1 MPQSAVASRASQ
13 QASQPPRYFRNDA
26 SLTRRNPQKQLFA
39 SLIRLLNEHP
49 PASVPPGGGLYHG
62 PLSIAYLLLNLHPH
76 YPSFTV
82 DDRTLSSWSALYVQR
97 AQECM
102 ADYPGPSPRRCG
114 VAEDI
119 LCLLAMGAVS
129 GRDAELAREVCGFAV
144 DGSKESGSGKG
155 MVLDDRAGDEWL
167 FGRAGFLWL
176 LRFMRGAFEVDD
188 DDDNDDDNKE
198 EDKEKK
204 KKRDDDNDT
213 YGDDDDDHEDRGH
226 GREHRHGENAA
237 VRALIDDTTDR
248 VIEAI
253 MASPRPWKWHGKAY
267 LGAVHGMTGIL
278 TQILLSRPGMASEL
292 EPDVGALLSYQ
303 YDDDDYDRDST
314 GGGLGS
320 RSGGS
325 GGNWPS
331 SIPPGKDRLVQFCHG
346 APGIVTSLVSL
357 RRIYAAYAA
366 AAASRSRH
374 RHHQH
379 SNGDNNGQVN
389 TNKALLRRIDRAIA
403 RGRRCIIS
411 RGLLTK
417 EPCLCHG
424 ISGNGLALAA
434 SVDAHEHE
442 HDHDKDRDHGRDRH
456 NADPESRNDNE
467 QEDDDDEDYISFTQF
482 EHFLTYTTG
491 HEMKA
496 LARDGMMEPSDEP
509 AGLYTGEAGRAWAWA
524 VADGALGWGFPG
536 YNDL

>member
-1 MPQSAVASRASQ
+1 
-13 QASQPPRYFRNDA
+13 
-26 SLTRRNPQKQLFA
+26 
-39 SLIRLLNEHP
+39 
-49 PASVPPGGGLYHG
+49 
-62 PLSIAYLLLNLHPH
+62 
-76 YPSFTV
+76 
-82 DDRTLSSWSALYVQR
+82 
-97 AQECM
+97 M

-144 DGSKESGSGKG
+144 ERNKEDGGPGKG
-155 MVLDDRAGDEWL
+155 MVLDERAGDEWL

-176 LRFMRGAFEVDD
+176 LRFMRGAFEIDD
-188 DDDNDDDNKE
+188 DDDDDDKE
-198 EDKEKK
+198 EGKEEREKGR
-204 KKRDDDNDT
+204 KRDDGN
-213 YGDDDDDHEDRGH
+213 DDDDDDARGDRGH
-226 GREHRHGENAA
+226 GRGRRRGENAA

-248 VIEAI
+248 VIEAV
-253 MASPRPWKWHGKAY
+253 MASPRPWKWHGTAY

-278 TQILLSRPGMASEL
+278 TQILLSRPDMAAEL
-292 EPDVGALLSYQ
+292 EPDLGALLSYQ
-303 YDDDDYDRDST
+303 YDDDDYDRNAT
-314 GGGLGS
+314 GGGRGS
-320 RSGGS
+320 RSSGS

-357 RRIYAAYAA
+357 RRIYAAAAA
-366 AAASRSRH
+366 AAASRSRR
-374 RHHQH
+374 RHHH
-379 SNGDNNGQVN
+379 HDSNGDSNGHVN
-389 TNKALLRRIDRAIA
+389 TSKALLRRIDRAIA
-403 RGRRCIIS
+403 RGRRCIMS

-434 SVDAHEHE
+434 SVDAHEH
-442 HDHDKDRDHGRDRH
+442 DHDRDRDHGRDRRH
-456 NADPESRNDNE
+456 RTDPESEDDDKHE
-467 QEDDDDEDYISFTQF
+467 KEDDDDDEDYISYTQF

-524 VADGALGWGFPG
+524 VADGTLGCGFPG

>member
-1 MPQSAVASRASQ
+1 
-13 QASQPPRYFRNDA
+13 
-26 SLTRRNPQKQLFA
+26 
-39 SLIRLLNEHP
+39 
-49 PASVPPGGGLYHG
+49 
-62 PLSIAYLLLNLHPH
+62 
-76 YPSFTV
+76 
-82 DDRTLSSWSALYVQR
+82 
-97 AQECM
+97 M

-144 DGSKESGSGKG
+144 ERNKEDDEIGKG

-188 DDDNDDDNKE
+188 DKE
-198 EDKEKK
+198 EEKEKE
-204 KKRDDDNDT
+204 KRRG
-213 YGDDDDDHEDRGH
+213 GDDDDDDEKDRGH
-226 GREHRHGENAA
+226 GRGRRRGENAA
-237 VRALIDDTTDR
+237 IRALIDDTTDR
-248 VIEAI
+248 VIDAI
-253 MASPRPWKWHGKAY
+253 MASSRPWKWHGKAY

-278 TQILLSRPGMASEL
+278 TQILLSRPDMAAEL
-292 EPDVGALLSYQ
+292 EPDLGALLSYQ
-303 YDDDDYDRDST
+303 YDDDDYDRNLT
-314 GGGLGS
+314 EGGRGA
-320 RSGGS
+320 RSSGS

-331 SIPPGKDRLVQFCHG
+331 SIPPGKDKLVQFCHG

-357 RRIYAAYAA
+357 RRVYAA
-366 AAASRSRH
+366 ATASRSRN
-374 RHHQH
+374 RHHHHHH
-379 SNGDNNGQVN
+379 SNGDGNGHVSAS
-389 TNKALLRRIDRAIA
+389 KALLRRIDQAIG
-403 RGRRCIIS
+403 RGRRCIMS

-434 SVDAHEHE
+434 SVDAHEHD
-442 HDHDKDRDHGRDRH
+442 HDRHRDHDKDRHHTDS
-456 NADPESRNDNE
+456 ESKEDNNH
-467 QEDDDDEDYISFTQF
+467 EDKDSEEEDYISYTQF